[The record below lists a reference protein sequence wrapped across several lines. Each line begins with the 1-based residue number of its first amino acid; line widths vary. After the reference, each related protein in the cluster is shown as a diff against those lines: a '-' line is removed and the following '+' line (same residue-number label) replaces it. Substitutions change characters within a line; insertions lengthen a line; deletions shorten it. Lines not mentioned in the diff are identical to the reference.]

1 MINNFDYKVIKF
13 PVSKKD
19 IQKKERQNN
28 ICINVF
34 SYKNNLTYPVY
45 ISDRKFENFIHL
57 LLM

>member
-1 MINNFDYKVIKF
+1 MINNLDYKVIKF

-19 IQKKERQNN
+19 VQKKERQNN
-28 ICINVF
+28 ICINVL